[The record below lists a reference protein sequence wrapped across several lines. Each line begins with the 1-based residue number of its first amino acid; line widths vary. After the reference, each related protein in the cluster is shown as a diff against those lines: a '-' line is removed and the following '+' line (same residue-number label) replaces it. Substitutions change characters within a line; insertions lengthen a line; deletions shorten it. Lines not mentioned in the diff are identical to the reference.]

1 MSLLYQWHIAPWC
14 SPHLI
19 RADICIVHFTD
30 SVAAGVQEKPRE
42 YIFISA
48 DSATFSPDDITGL
61 VPVVK
66 MITHDSIDGQQLIT
80 SALTY
85 GEVGKILESDNL
97 FNVAAGAL
105 SRVSAVAKV
114 VLFWFYFV
122 IMLLGS
128 NLTDFY

>member
-1 MSLLYQWHIAPWC
+1 M
-14 SPHLI
+14 
-19 RADICIVHFTD
+19 
-30 SVAAGVQEKPRE
+30 KPRE

-85 GEVGKILESDNL
+85 GEAGKILESDNL

-114 VLFWFYFV
+114 VLFCFCLV
-122 IMLLGS
+122 IRLLGS